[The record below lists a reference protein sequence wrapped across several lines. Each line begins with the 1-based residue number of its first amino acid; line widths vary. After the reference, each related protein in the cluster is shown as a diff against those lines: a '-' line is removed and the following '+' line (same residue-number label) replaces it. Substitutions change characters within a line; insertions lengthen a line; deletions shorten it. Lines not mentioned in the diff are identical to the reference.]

1 MQAPEPMFVES
12 YGAILILSF
21 DYVAGLMMVLMLW
34 LYEKF
39 NIVQRWEGEAQRGC
53 VRCRGSHS

>member
-12 YGAILILSF
+12 CGATLILSF
-21 DYVAGLMMVLMLW
+21 YYVAGLLMDLMLW

-53 VRCRGSHS
+53 VRCLGLHS